1 MTIVKGSLKNRR
13 THNGRQ
19 EILYQMGIAL
29 EDRKAFE
36 CLIRDFYVISFE
48 LPVLCYTSNVHVL
61 LWYPFFFQRLVI
73 IVIFIKLVFEGTR
86 RKRN

>member
-36 CLIRDFYVISFE
+36 YLIRDFYVISFE

-61 LWYPFFFQRLVI
+61 LWYPFFFFSGI
-73 IVIFIKLVFEGTR
+73 SHHCYFYKTR
-86 RKRN
+86 F

>member
-61 LWYPFFFQRLVI
+61 LWYPFFFFRD
-73 IVIFIKLVFEGTR
+73 
-86 RKRN
+86 